1 MVYDVVVVGGGRI
14 GSITA
19 LFLSNMGLNVLVIE
33 DSPSRVKILRERYG
47 LDVFKANIFS
57 SSVDNLLKS
66 SNVVALALPGSIG
79 FNGLE
84 KTLRLGVKSIV
95 DISYM
100 AEDPLVLNDI
110 ARSKGSIA
118 IVDAGLAPGL
128 SNLFVGHV
136 YSMLNTVEDVLIY
149 VGGLSK
155 NPRCPLG
162 LAATWNIRDLLEE
175 YIRPARI
182 IVNGE
187 IKTVDPLE
195 YSGNTIIPGKGF
207 YEYFAS
213 DGLRTML
220 KSLKP
225 PKNTMAEFTL
235 RYPGHIEKM
244 KTLRELGF
252 LSSIGLRIGECEYDV
267 LEFTAQILGLKISG
281 CSKDRVLMYI
291 NVSGIN
297 KDDKPCVYEL
307 ILDEYYDDLRN
318 ITAMSKTA
326 SGIQACT
333 VKLLIEYQ
341 EELGKGVYGL
351 EIIGLRDMTY
361 RYMIECVRGLGIN
374 LYTWRKIL
382 EN

>member
-1 MVYDVVVVGGGRI
+1 MAYDVVVAGGGRI
-14 GSITA
+14 GSTTA
-19 LFLSNMGLNVLVIE
+19 IFLSDMGFNVLVIE
-33 DSPSRVKILRERYG
+33 DNPSRIRVLRERYG

-57 SSVDNLLKS
+57 NSVDDMLRS

-79 FNGLE
+79 FSGLE
-84 KTLRLGVKSIV
+84 KTLRLGVKNIV
-95 DISYM
+95 DVSYM
-100 AEDPLVLNDI
+100 AEDPLVLNDT
-110 ARSKGSIA
+110 ARNKGSIA

-128 SNLFVGHV
+128 SNLFVGHS
-136 YSMLNTVEDVLIY
+136 YSMLNIVEDVLIY

-155 NPRCPLG
+155 DPRCPLG

-182 IVNGE
+182 IINGE
-187 IKTVDPLE
+187 IKAVDPLE
-195 YSGNTIIPGKGF
+195 YSGRISIPGKGS

-225 PKNTMAEFTL
+225 PRNTMAEFTL

-252 LSSIGLRIGECEYDV
+252 LSSIGLRIGKCEYDI
-267 LEFTAQILGLKISG
+267 LEFTAQVLGLKLSE

-291 NVSGIN
+291 NISGID
-297 KDDKPCVYEL
+297 KDGKPCIHEL
-307 ILDEYYDDLRN
+307 VLDEYYDDSRN
-318 ITAMSKTA
+318 ITAMSKTT
-326 SGIQACT
+326 SGVQACT
-333 VKLLIEYQ
+333 VKLLIENR
-341 EELGKGVYGL
+341 EELDKGVYGL
-351 EIIGLRDMTY
+351 EIVGLKDKTYKYMVECIRD
-361 RYMIECVRGLGIN
+361 LGIN
-374 LYTWRKIL
+374 LYIWRKVL